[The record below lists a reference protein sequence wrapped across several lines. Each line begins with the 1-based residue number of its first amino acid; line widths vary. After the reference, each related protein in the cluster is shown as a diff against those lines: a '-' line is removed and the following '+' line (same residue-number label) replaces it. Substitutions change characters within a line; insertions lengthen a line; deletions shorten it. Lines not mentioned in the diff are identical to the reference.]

1 MPRPTGPR
9 KACERQ
15 RRTDA
20 AMKDGKTFDGT
31 LSEAR
36 KGGERRG
43 LERASP
49 SGGDWQGRQNQGR
62 HGATSLGKLL
72 PDRVLI

>member
-1 MPRPTGPR
+1 
-9 KACERQ
+9 
-15 RRTDA
+15 
-20 AMKDGKTFDGT
+20 MKDGKTFDGT

-49 SGGDWQGRQNQGR
+49 SGGDWQGRQNQGL

-72 PDRVLI
+72 PDWFLI